1 MHSDITAGLE
11 SQQQFVRFWKAAS
24 LEEYALKYMLSRY
37 FFIHLFIS
45 YTNAKSIP
53 QSHY

>member
-1 MHSDITAGLE
+1 MHSAITAGLE

-37 FFIHLFIS
+37 FFIHSFI
-45 YTNAKSIP
+45 YWTFTK
-53 QSHY
+53 